1 LSANGYQLMRG
12 NPIRRLEPPRF
23 ISASV
28 GGLFALLACSLSAQS
43 PLPTP
48 GIPTEAEAERVIIT
62 GSNIPTAEETG
73 PNPVDTYRPE
83 DIEKL
88 GVRNTTDL
96 LIKLPQQMGSTINQN
111 ANGVG
116 GGDGSVIPN
125 LRGLL
130 PKETLVLIDGKRAAI
145 IGSGGGVGAGA
156 SPGVA
161 GVDINLIP
169 FPMIDHID
177 ILKDG
182 ASAIYG
188 SDAVAGVFNI
198 FLKHK
203 FRGVEIGSSIGNT
216 NLGSSNDARELE
228 TWMIAGTG
236 DDKTD
241 IVIIADA
248 YDRAAIYGRDRNITS
263 NANQLAWGGLDFRS
277 VDFPGLIGP
286 LFTNSEA
293 PLGFRLIPK
302 LFFSGNS
309 PPPHSARNVST
320 SPYYTNNVPYPDGN
334 FAFYNPA
341 AVTASIPAADRQSFY
356 GSFTRDICDKYL
368 KVFADFKYTRSF
380 FDGAGAAAGF
390 SPDPFKKP
398 NGDAFSPEGI
408 SVPIANPFNP
418 FILADAT
425 LPNGTPVTT
434 GVHFSGIRD
443 TGGATSKTTFRDMLF
458 DAGLRGQMGEFGDY
472 FKSWNWELGFRYSR
486 NDEETLTGGVVSAA
500 GLREALLDTDSATAF
515 NPFLGFRGR
524 NTEAA
529 IRRVY
534 VTLHASGEFELPL
547 AYFHLDGDL
556 FNLPAGPVSF
566 AAGLEYR
573 GERWRNDPDPL
584 NTSFDAIG
592 TFNSQASK
600 VNRDVWSTYQEVR
613 IPVTSPAWKLPGAY
627 SLEFDIAEREEWY
640 SQNTSAATAPSVFPE
655 EHSEFDA
662 QKPKFSVRW
671 QPIDPKWI
679 GTLTLRGT
687 YSEGFNAPT
696 LPDLTPA
703 GTEAF
708 ITTGGAGPGSTHD
721 PTGKTPDGTTIRLL
735 LPGNPLLK
743 PEVAYEWSY
752 GAVYSPKW
760 IRGLTLS
767 ADFWHIDLR
776 SIAAIP
782 DGQFIL
788 DHEKSFPRYVIR
800 DPTTRAITTLF
811 NPTLNLTGAVV
822 EGLDYEAIYILDS
835 SSFGRGDF
843 GKFTFT
849 LNGTYLSRFELQIS
863 PDSHRFG
870 LSGSYVFF
878 PTLTGSLPHTRAFA
892 SAFWDG
898 PADTWLAGFDVGA
911 TVHYTG
917 QYQDDNIDLATS
929 AGGPGVR
936 KIREWTTLDLIA
948 SYTFN
953 LRAQVARQEVAGY
966 SKDGGKNFKMP
977 DGNEKSVLPVSTADY
992 GPCGWRARLNGT
1004 TITLGMQNVFDSDPP
1019 FAAVAFG
1026 NGYDASL
1033 ADIKGRFWY
1042 LQLTKRF

>member
-1 LSANGYQLMRG
+1 MRG
-12 NPIRRLEPPRF
+12 NPIRRLEPPHF

-28 GGLFALLACSLSAQS
+28 AALFACLACSVSAQN

-48 GIPTEAEAERVIIT
+48 GIPTEAEVERVMVT
-62 GSNIPTAEETG
+62 GSNIPTAQEVG
-73 PNPVDTYRPE
+73 PNPVDTYRSQ

-88 GVRNTTDL
+88 GARNATDFL
-96 LIKLPQQMGSTINQN
+96 TKLPQEMGSTINQN
-111 ANGVG
+111 ANGIA
-116 GGDGSVIPN
+116 GGDGAVIPN

-130 PKETLVLIDGKRAAI
+130 PTETLVLIDGKRVAI

-182 ASAIYG
+182 ASAVYG

-198 FLKHK
+198 FLKHR
-203 FRGVEIGSSIGNT
+203 FRGLEIGGSIGNT

-228 TWMIAGTG
+228 TWLIAGTG

-263 NANQLAWGGLDFRS
+263 NANQLAWGGFDERS
-277 VDFPGLIGP
+277 PDFPGFISNP
-286 LFTNSEA
+286 AA

-302 LFFSGNS
+302 LFLSGNS
-309 PPPHSARNVST
+309 PPPHSAPNVST
-320 SPYYTNNVPYPDGN
+320 SPYYTSNVPYPDGN
-334 FAFYNPA
+334 FTLYNSA

-368 KVFADFKYTRSF
+368 TVFADFKYTRSF
-380 FDGAGAAAGF
+380 FDRAGAATGF
-390 SPDPFKKP
+390 SPDPFKQP
-398 NGDAFSPEGI
+398 NGAAFSSSGI

-418 FILADAT
+418 FTVADTT
-425 LPNGTPVTT
+425 LPDGTPVTT
-434 GVHFSGIRD
+434 GVGFRGIND
-443 TGGATSKTTFRDMLF
+443 TGGATAKTTFHDILF
-458 DAGLRGQMGEFGDY
+458 DAGVRGEMGEFGDY
-472 FKSWNWELGFRYSR
+472 FKNWNWELGFRYSR
-486 NDEETLTGGVVSAA
+486 NEEETLTGGVVSKT
-500 GLREALLDTDSATAF
+500 GLRDALLDTDPATAF
-515 NPFLGFRGR
+515 NPFLGFLGR

-529 IRRVY
+529 ISRVY
-534 VTLHASGEFELPL
+534 VTLHNTGEFELPL

-573 GERWRNDPDPL
+573 GERWSNTPDSE
-584 NTSFDAIG
+584 NASFDAIG
-592 TFNSQASK
+592 TFNFQASK
-600 VNRDVWSTYQEVR
+600 VNRDVWATYQEVR

-640 SQNTSAATAPSVFPE
+640 SQNTSATSVLPA
-655 EHSEFDA
+655 EHSQFDA

-671 QPIDPKWI
+671 QPLDPKWI
-679 GTLTLRGT
+679 GTLTLRGS
-687 YSEGFNAPT
+687 YSEGFHAPT

-703 GTEAF
+703 GAEIFLVTPSE
-708 ITTGGAGPGSTHD
+708 IRD
-721 PTGKTPDGTTIRLL
+721 PTGKTPDGTTIRVL
-735 LPGNPLLK
+735 LPGNPFLK

-752 GAVYSPKW
+752 GAVYNPKW

-776 SIAAIP
+776 SLAALP

-788 DHEKSFPRYVIR
+788 AHEKLFPQDVIR
-800 DPTTRAITTLF
+800 DPTTGAITTVI
-811 NPTLNLTGAVV
+811 NPTLNLTQAVV
-822 EGLDYEAIYILDS
+822 EGLDYEGIYILDS
-835 SSFGRGDF
+835 SSFGHGDF
-843 GKFTFT
+843 GSVTFT

-863 PDSHRFG
+863 PDSRRFG
-870 LSGSYVFF
+870 LSGSYVFL

-898 PADTWLAGFDVGA
+898 PAHTWLAGFDIGA

-917 QYQDDNIDLATS
+917 QYEDNNMLLTGS
-929 AGGPGVR
+929 LKPTEPRSGPFLPSGNFAQFPEQGAR

-953 LRAQVARQEVAGY
+953 LPPPAKTGVPGLA
-966 SKDGGKNFKMP
+966 KNGGKNVMTN
-977 DGNEKSVLPVSTADY
+977 GEEKNILPAVTAEY
-992 GPCGWRARLNGT
+992 NPCGSRSWLNQT
-1004 TITLGMQNVFDSDPP
+1004 TITLGIQNVFDSDPP
-1019 FAAVAFG
+1019 FVAGGFG
-1026 NGYDASL
+1026 YGYDGSL
-1033 ADIKGRFWY
+1033 ADVKGRFCY
-1042 LQLTKRF
+1042 IQLKKRF